1 MLRAMPRMTSPLAF
15 AVGALGWTAAEYAL
29 HRLVGHGPRR
39 RRPARWYQRISPS
52 GLLAEFNEEHLAH
65 HADPTYFAPTSRKA
79 VAAVVST
86 TLVGAALSAL
96 VGPRR
101 GCSFAVGFGAMY
113 VTYEVLH
120 RVIHTHPPTGP
131 YSRWARQHHLL
142 HHFRAPRLNHGVTT
156 PIWDHVFNTVAPVS
170 APLRVPSKLAP
181 VWMIDPATGAVR
193 APYGDDYNVV

>member
-1 MLRAMPRMTSPLAF
+1 M
-15 AVGALGWTAAEYAL
+15 
-29 HRLVGHGPRR
+29 
-39 RRPARWYQRISPS
+39 
-52 GLLAEFNEEHLAH
+52 
-65 HADPTYFAPTSRKA
+65 
-79 VAAVVST
+79 
-86 TLVGAALSAL
+86 
-96 VGPRR
+96 
-101 GCSFAVGFGAMY
+101 GFG
-113 VTYEVLH
+113 
-120 RVIHTHPPTGP
+120 VIHTHPPTGP